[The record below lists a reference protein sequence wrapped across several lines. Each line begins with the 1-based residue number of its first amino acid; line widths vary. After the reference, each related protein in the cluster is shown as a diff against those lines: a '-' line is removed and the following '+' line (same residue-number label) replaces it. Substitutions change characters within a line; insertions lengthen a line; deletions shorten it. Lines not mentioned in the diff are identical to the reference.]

1 MLCFID
7 ESLLNHIAL
16 MSVVTKQ
23 ANDLQTAI
31 SHTSKLLESKPELAL
46 IQAQEILRVVP
57 DQANAL
63 MLLAAS
69 QTKLGNA
76 QQAIDTLIILCKKH
90 TAWPAAHYEL
100 GLLFVRVGQG
110 DKALAA
116 FKNCLKLKKDLPK
129 VWLALADLYSAIGD
143 NKSAELAYGQQL
155 KYSNNNA
162 ALMSAAED
170 LVANRI
176 PEAEHALKKYL
187 YEYPTDVAAIRMLA
201 EVAARLGRDV
211 DAENLL
217 ARCLEL
223 APNFNFARQNYSHV
237 LNRNNKYE
245 LVLEQ
250 AEILLKTDS
259 KNLSFKN
266 LKAVALSKMGDYEN
280 AIKLYD
286 EVLIDNP
293 GYSRIWHSFGHT
305 LKTAGLLERAITVYR
320 KSIELEPH
328 YGEAYW
334 SLANLK
340 TFRFTDNDVVEMQT
354 QLDNSNLSD
363 DDRFHFNFAL
373 AKALE
378 DQKNYS
384 EAFVNYESGNK
395 LRKSLINYSQQR
407 NANKLVISKQIF
419 TEDFFQLRKDFGI
432 ASAEPIFILGMPRA
446 GSTLIEQILSSHS
459 KVEGTM
465 ELPEIIAITKD
476 LYRKQTDSK
485 AKTYYSMLPNMSKEQ
500 AKEYG
505 ARYLE
510 NTQVHR
516 KLGKPIFIDKMPNN
530 FAHIGLIQLILPNA
544 KIIDA
549 RRHPMACCFSNYKQH
564 YARGQSFSYSLE
576 DMGHYYRDY
585 VELMA
590 HFDEVLPGRVHRVH
604 YENMVENTEHE
615 VRRLLAYCG
624 LNFEDMCLRF
634 FENDRPVRTASSE
647 QVRQPIYKEGVE
659 HWRHFEEW
667 LEPLKQTLGSVLDVY
682 PEVPDY

>member
-1 MLCFID
+1 
-7 ESLLNHIAL
+7 
-16 MSVVTKQ
+16 MSAATKQ
-23 ANDLQTAI
+23 ANDLQTAL

-57 DQANAL
+57 GQANAL

-69 QTKLGNA
+69 QTKLGNL
-76 QQAIDTLIILCKKH
+76 QQAIDTLIVLCKKH

-100 GLLFVRVGQG
+100 GLLFVRVGLG

-116 FKNCLKLKKDLPK
+116 FKNCLKLKQDLPK
-129 VWLALADLYSAIGD
+129 VWLALADLYSAMGD
-143 NKSAELAYGQQL
+143 EKSAEISYAQQL
-155 KYSNNNA
+155 KYSSNNA
-162 ALMSAAED
+162 DLMSAAED
-170 LVANRI
+170 LIANRL
-176 PEAEHALKKYL
+176 PEAERALKKYL
-187 YEYPTDVAAIRMLA
+187 HDYPTDVAAIRMLA

-223 APNFNFARQNYSHV
+223 APNFNFARQNYSYI
-237 LNRNNKYE
+237 LNRNNKFE

-250 AEILLKTDS
+250 AELLLKTDS
-259 KNLSFKN
+259 NNLSYKN

-286 EVLIDNP
+286 EVLIQNP

-305 LKTAGLLERAITVYR
+305 LKTAGLLSRAIEVYR
-320 KSIELEPH
+320 KSTELEPH

-340 TFRFTDNDVVEMQT
+340 TFRFTDNDIAEMQA
-354 QLDNSNLSD
+354 QLNNSKLND
-363 DDRFHFNFAL
+363 EDRFHFNFAL

-378 DQKNYS
+378 DQKKYKDS
-384 EAFVNYESGNK
+384 FINYEKGNT

-407 NANKLVISKQIF
+407 NSRKLATSKQIL
-419 TEDFFQLRKDFGI
+419 TKEFFQQRNDFGVS
-432 ASAEPIFILGMPRA
+432 SAEPIFILGMPRA
-446 GSTLIEQILSSHS
+446 GSTLLEQILSSHS
-459 KVEGTM
+459 QVEGTM

-476 LYRKQTDSK
+476 LYRRQTDIK
-485 AKTYYSMLPNMSKEQ
+485 AKTYYSMLPDMSNDQ
-500 AKEYG
+500 AEVYG
-505 ARYLE
+505 RRYLE

-516 KLGKPIFIDKMPNN
+516 KSGKPLFIDKMPNN
-530 FAHIGLIQLILPNA
+530 FAHIGLIQMILPNA

-549 RRHPMACCFSNYKQH
+549 RRHPMACCFSNFKQH
-564 YARGQSFSYSLE
+564 FARGQSFSYGLQ

-590 HFDEVLPGRVHRVH
+590 HFDDVLPGRIHRVH
-604 YENMVENTEHE
+604 YENIVENTEFE
-615 VRRLLAYCG
+615 VRRLLEYCD
-624 LNFEDMCLRF
+624 LPFEEGCMRF

-647 QVRQPIYKEGVE
+647 QVRQPIYKDGVE

-667 LEPLKQTLGSVLDVY
+667 LEPLKQSLGSVLDVY
-682 PEVPDY
+682 PDVPKF